1 MAHAEKYVQT
11 SVTGL
16 AIHYERRDGCELSNK
31 DIDKTRTHLNYNLA
45 QYVQPLRT
53 EEFVSQRLSEVKH
66 IKRKDIIV
74 MVDWIITLPK
84 NVPTEDEGKFFEYTF
99 DFMKQKYGEQNIVG
113 AWVHKDETT
122 PHIHVAFVPVIKED
136 GIEKLNCKKI
146 ITKQMLKQFHPEL
159 AQYLDTKLGYL
170 PEVQNDATI
179 NGNRTIKELKNQEDL
194 SMKKSIKNINEHLS
208 ASDEIVTKANEI
220 DFEPSGLLEKTRS
233 LKKCNQV
240 IDELKHVNKQLQAD
254 TNSLSNLVVVQKREI
269 DGYRKMPLAKQVKEK
284 EEVIHNLYSSISSL
298 ENEIDDYKD
307 DYQNLRENNFRLD
320 AKVEHLEKEVTNY
333 QSFVSMMGLD
343 KVFEV
348 FKAKFKVNYSM
359 DIRTL
364 KDLCA
369 VAKNTLTNMF
379 EMLKARIEFLDKRNV
394 PNEAVRMKKHSW
406 KDRTR

>member
-1 MAHAEKYVQT
+1 M
-11 SVTGL
+11 
-16 AIHYERRDGCELSNK
+16 
-31 DIDKTRTHLNYNLA
+31 
-45 QYVQPLRT
+45 
-53 EEFVSQRLSEVKH
+53 
-66 IKRKDIIV
+66 
-74 MVDWIITLPK
+74 
-84 NVPTEDEGKFFEYTF
+84 
-99 DFMKQKYGEQNIVG
+99 
-113 AWVHKDETT
+113 
-122 PHIHVAFVPVIKED
+122 IKED